1 MHLGALHVND
11 DDEGCRFHIP
21 YSPLPS
27 SRTNEGTNEQT
38 KRSAVRWG
46 AAGDRYSRGSKF
58 FKSLATDYTFP
69 LADPNNNNNKKISSR
84 TQKKKKKK
92 RASTAV
98 CSCRHFPHAA
108 SLQTN
113 ERTNE
118 QWPTAIQIR
127 LQVDSPLERFTGL
140 SSHSRFN
147 HPNVVQSQVVCYC
160 SIALTNFD
168 FFSPLLFSGGAQT
181 SLILAATLQ
190 CAAVDVVVVVLAIFK
205 TPPS

>member
-1 MHLGALHVND
+1 MND

-98 CSCRHFPHAA
+98 CSFRHFPHAA
-108 SLQTN
+108 SLQKKQTN
-113 ERTNE
+113 ERTSNCRLLFKSAYKLILHLNDSLVSHHTHVPII
-118 QWPTAIQIR
+118 PT
-127 LQVDSPLERFTGL
+127 S
-140 SSHSRFN
+140 FN
-147 HPNVVQSQVVCYC
+147 HKSFVIVQLLLQI
-160 SIALTNFD
+160 SI
-168 FFSPLLFSGGAQT
+168 SSRLF
-181 SLILAATLQ
+181 
-190 CAAVDVVVVVLAIFK
+190 CFPVERRRR
-205 TPPS
+205 